1 MAVIALDTAKVKS
14 NLQRIKEELDATQ
27 AANTDWVTKLAEAGK
42 QMSEVKILTQVAE
55 AGDKITVRTRQT
67 ANIVTDM
74 IANLEQYDREFKEL
88 REASA
93 NLDI

>member
-14 NLQRIKEELDATQ
+14 NLQRIKEELDAIQ
-27 AANTDWVTKLAEAGK
+27 AAKLAEAGK

>member
-1 MAVIALDTAKVKS
+1 MAVIALDTAKVKR
-14 NLQRIKEELDATQ
+14 NLQRIKEELDAIQ